1 MRKLLLFLVML
12 TISIVSFA
20 QNSEPERAKPM
31 TDTEIVRKCAFL
43 DVEGKY
49 YENVTVTLKSNST
62 YVYKVKVTVTDA
74 SGSKVWNK
82 TFKNAFLYV
91 FSSGQI
97 QVGKQNFDQLV
108 ISKSSSTGDWIG
120 IVREKEGIY
129 QNYKS
134 QPKLIGWLLLSSLVI
149 WLNQTN

>member
-1 MRKLLLFLVML
+1 MKRILLFLMML
-12 TISIVSFA
+12 TINIVSFA
-20 QNSEPERAKPM
+20 QNSEPEKAKPM

-49 YENVTVTLKSNST
+49 YDNVIVTLKSNQPDFFFIDK
-62 YVYKVKVTVTDA
+62 YKVKVTVTDA

-97 QVGKQNFDQLV
+97 QVGKPNFDQLV
-108 ISKSSSTGDWIG
+108 ITKSSSTDDWIG
-120 IVREKEGIY
+120 KVREKEGVY
-129 QNYKS
+129 
-134 QPKLIGWLLLSSLVI
+134 
-149 WLNQTN
+149 

>member
-1 MRKLLLFLVML
+1 MKKVLLFLVMFM
-12 TISIVSFA
+12 TCVVSFA
-20 QNSEPERAKPM
+20 QSNDSEKIKPLL
-31 TDTEIVRKCAFL
+31 DTEIVRKCAIL

-49 YENVTVTLKSNST
+49 YENVTVTIKSNQPDFFFT
-62 YVYKVKVTVTDA
+62 DKYKVKVTVTDA

-108 ISKSSSTGDWIG
+108 ISKSSSTGEWIG
-120 IVREKEGIY
+120 MVREKEGVY
-129 QNYKS
+129 
-134 QPKLIGWLLLSSLVI
+134 
-149 WLNQTN
+149 

>member
-1 MRKLLLFLVML
+1 MKKVLLFLVMFM
-12 TISIVSFA
+12 TCVVSFA
-20 QNSEPERAKPM
+20 QSNDSEKIKPLL
-31 TDTEIVRKCAFL
+31 DTEIVRKCAFL

-49 YENVTVTLKSNST
+49 YENVTVTLKSNQPDFIFT
-62 YVYKVKVTVTDA
+62 DKYKVKVTVTDA

-108 ISKSSSTGDWIG
+108 ISKSSSTGDWLG
-120 IVREKEGIY
+120 MVREKEGVY
-129 QNYKS
+129 
-134 QPKLIGWLLLSSLVI
+134 
-149 WLNQTN
+149 